1 MVKNT
6 LKKLYFAARPDMIPE
21 NHSERLTMTKYI
33 FITGGVV
40 SSLGKGMASA
50 AIGALLQARGYKV
63 RMRKMDPYLNIDP
76 GTMSPFQHGEV
87 FVTDDGAET
96 DLDLGHYERFIGNPC
111 HKTDSISGGRIYY
124 NVLMKERRGEYLG
137 ATVQAIPHVTDEIKH
152 FIESDLTDE
161 DFVMYEIGGTVG
173 DIEGTLFLE
182 AIRQYA
188 NQVGKENCLFLHLTL
203 LPYIPAAGEL
213 KTKPTQ
219 HSVKQLLETGI
230 QPNILLC
237 RSAVALSESE
247 RAKIALFCNIAPQ
260 DVIAA
265 LDADSIYKIPLQYH
279 EAGLDDRI
287 LHYFKMDNANKPD
300 LSRWENIVN
309 VIGNWEHSVS
319 IAVVGKYCGL
329 LEAYKSL
336 NEAIFHA
343 GIAHKTKVNVKW
355 IESDTLEGKTPE
367 QIAETFADVQGI
379 LVPGGFGT
387 RGVEGKMLA
396 EQFARE
402 HKLPFFG
409 ICLGMQTAVIEAA
422 RHLLGIANAS
432 STEFTKDCTPV
443 VALMTEWEQDGK
455 KQIRSEAT
463 DVGGTMRLG
472 AYPCRLKAGSLAAK
486 LYGNAAEIRER
497 HRHRYEVN
505 MDIAKRLEEK
515 GLQISGVSPDGLL
528 PEIVELKDH
537 PFYLAVQFHPEFKSR
552 AFDAHPLFK
561 GFIKAALD
569 QTTLL

>member
-1 MVKNT
+1 
-6 LKKLYFAARPDMIPE
+6 
-21 NHSERLTMTKYI
+21 MTKYI

-203 LPYIPAAGEL
+203 LPYIPTAGEL

-237 RSAVALSESE
+237 RSAVAISESE

-287 LHYFKMDNANKPD
+287 LHYFKLDNAKKPD
-300 LSRWENIVN
+300 LSRWENIVD
-309 VIGNWEHSVS
+309 VIGNWERTVT

-343 GIAHKTKVNVKW
+343 GIAYKTKVKVKW

-455 KQIRSEAT
+455 KQIRSEKT

-486 LYGNAAEIRER
+486 LYDNAEEIFER

-515 GLQISGVSPDGLL
+515 GLRISGVSPDGLL

-552 AFDAHPLFK
+552 AFAPHPLFK

>member
-1 MVKNT
+1 
-6 LKKLYFAARPDMIPE
+6 
-21 NHSERLTMTKYI
+21 MTKYI

-50 AIGALLQARGYKV
+50 AIGALLQARGFKV

-124 NVLMKERRGEYLG
+124 NVLMKERHGEYLG

-188 NQVGKENCLFLHLTL
+188 NQVGKDNCLFLHLTL
-203 LPYIPAAGEL
+203 LPYIPTAGEL

-287 LHYFKMDNANKPD
+287 LHYFRMDDAPRPD

-455 KQIRSEAT
+455 KQIRSEQT

-486 LYGNAAEIRER
+486 LYDNAAEIHER

-552 AFDAHPLFK
+552 AFAPHPLFK

>member
-1 MVKNT
+1 
-6 LKKLYFAARPDMIPE
+6 
-21 NHSERLTMTKYI
+21 MTKYI

-203 LPYIPAAGEL
+203 LPYIPTAGEL

-237 RSAVALSESE
+237 RSAVAISESE

-309 VIGNWEHSVS
+309 VIGNWEHAVS

-355 IESDTLEGKTPE
+355 IESDTLEDKTPE

-422 RHLLGIANAS
+422 RHLLGIENAS

-443 VALMTEWEQDGK
+443 VALMTEWEQNGK

-472 AYPCRLKAGSLAAK
+472 AYPCRLKVGSLAAK
-486 LYGNAAEIRER
+486 LYDNAKEIHER

-515 GLQISGVSPDGLL
+515 GLQISGISPDGLL

-552 AFDAHPLFK
+552 AFAPHPLFK

>member
-1 MVKNT
+1 
-6 LKKLYFAARPDMIPE
+6 
-21 NHSERLTMTKYI
+21 MTKYI

-50 AIGALLQARGYKV
+50 AIGALLQARGFKV

-124 NVLMKERRGEYLG
+124 NVLMKERHGEYLG

-203 LPYIPAAGEL
+203 LPYIPTAGEL

-287 LHYFKMDNANKPD
+287 LHYFRMDDAPRPD

-309 VIGNWEHSVS
+309 VIGDWEHSVS

-455 KQIRSEAT
+455 KQIRSEQT

-486 LYGNAAEIRER
+486 LYDNAAEIHER

-552 AFDAHPLFK
+552 AFAPHPLFK